1 MKTTIL
7 VNGFELSCL
16 IGILDHEHLSP
27 QRIRVSLE
35 ITLKTKDPIKNLD
48 DSLCYM
54 KIQDFVRQTTK
65 THIPLVED
73 LASTVVRHYRDD
85 PRVDAVTVEIL
96 KLDVAPHTQGVGVR
110 VSEGPL

>member
-16 IGILDHEHLSP
+16 IGILDHEHLTP

-35 ITLKTKDPIKNLD
+35 ITLKTKDPIKTID

-54 KIQDFVRQTTK
+54 AIQDVVRGATK

-73 LASTVVRHYRDD
+73 LASTVVRHYMSD
-85 PRVDAVTVEIL
+85 PRVEAVTIEIL
-96 KLDVAPHTQGVGVR
+96 KLDVAPNAQGVGVR
-110 VSEGPL
+110 VSDGPL